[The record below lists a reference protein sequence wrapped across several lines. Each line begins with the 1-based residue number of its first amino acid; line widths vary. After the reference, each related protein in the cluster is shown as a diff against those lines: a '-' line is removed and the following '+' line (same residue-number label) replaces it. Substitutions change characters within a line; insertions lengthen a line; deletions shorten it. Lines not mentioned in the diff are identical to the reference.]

1 MRIVVAR
8 SPRSRCDWPG
18 SGPFIPEACNHTCI
32 PLLVFFVITG
42 GVVGPNVPLESTRSN
57 DIRASYTL
65 SSAGDGTTLFSQ
77 AFEFEADW
85 NTTAEEIITY
95 TNRRFAR
102 NFPYRN

>member
-1 MRIVVAR
+1 
-8 SPRSRCDWPG
+8 
-18 SGPFIPEACNHTCI
+18 
-32 PLLVFFVITG
+32 
-42 GVVGPNVPLESTRSN
+42 
-57 DIRASYTL
+57 L